1 MATHGQARLCVDKPA
16 ERPANA
22 RLPFIAY
29 CFGLAMV
36 SVFAACKAYAQVSV
50 VTAHNDLA
58 RTGQNLAETVLTP
71 AVVNSAQFGKLF
83 TQATGEVH
91 AQPLYVAQ
99 VAIPKRGVHNVV
111 YIATSAGIVYAFD
124 ADSNGGSDATSLWK
138 TSLLATVP
146 GSVANAYSVIGT
158 PVIDL
163 SSHTL
168 YVVCQALESGVL
180 VFRLHALDIATG
192 AEKMGGPVPIQG
204 SVAGTGSG
212 STAGVLA
219 FDPAVQIQRPGLLLL
234 NGVVYAAFGS
244 LSDMGAYHGWLFSFD
259 AATLGQLGIYCTTPN
274 GSEGG
279 IWVGGAGLAAEVN
292 DPTRPFGRMFVV
304 TGNGS
309 YSASTP
315 YTDAMSYGMSVVNL
329 DLTGGV
335 MTVQDEFTP
344 YNEAH
349 LDSEDGDLGSGGA
362 VLLPAQTLASG
373 ATLNPLVQVGKY
385 GSIAILDR
393 NNLGGFN
400 ITADQVVQEVK
411 TPAMGTST
419 WGAGIWGS
427 PAYWN
432 QNLYFGGTNPGAS
445 NSLTAYSFV
454 NGVISA
460 APTSQSPET
469 FAYPGPSPS
478 VSSSGTTN
486 GIVWALKTDARLTN
500 GPEVLLAYDATNL
513 ANTLYSSNT
522 DLLRDNPGVGVTY
535 AVPTIAN
542 GKVYVGSASGI
553 SVYGL
558 LAASPAAAP
567 PAFTPAGGTF
577 SGSQTVT
584 ITDATAGAQIY
595 YTTDG
600 SIPTA
605 ASRLLYSGPITVTS
619 TETIS
624 AIASAN
630 GLLQSGHA
638 SATFTALSSAANPV
652 FSLASGT
659 YTGSQTLTISDASP
673 AVSIYYTVDGSTPTT
688 ASIPYTQPISVPVS
702 ETIEAIAVSPTM
714 SASATVAGTY
724 TIAPAYAFSFPDG
737 FAQAQGPIE
746 FNGSTGLDD
755 FRLQLTNGGTNQAGS
770 AFYATPVNIQAFT
783 TDFAFQLSNPAADGI
798 TFTIENVGPAALG
811 SSGGGLGYQG
821 IANSLA
827 IKFDLANNAG
837 EGSNSTG
844 LFTAGAAPTVP
855 CIKLAG
861 TGIDLHSGDYM
872 AVHLTYDGAALNMTI
887 SDQLTGAVWSQMF
900 PVNIP
905 AIVGSTTAYV
915 GFTGGTS
922 AWTSSQKITSWS
934 YLPGPPPVPNYPAG
948 FDANSLAVNG
958 AQIRTN
964 GLYLTNGGTDKVT
977 SVYYAIPVDI
987 ASFTTDFDF
996 QMLKAVADGFTFVL
1010 QNNGATAI
1018 GSGGGGLG
1026 YQGMADSVAIKF
1038 DIYNNAGEGTDST
1051 GIYTNGAAPTVPALD
1066 LTASQV
1072 QLSGGDWL
1080 HAHVVY
1086 DGTNLTWTITD
1097 ATAASQ
1103 PGATNSVAINI
1114 PGLLGS
1120 NVAYVGFTAA
1130 SGDGIAVQRF
1140 LDWTFTNP

>member
-567 PAFTPAGGTF
+567 PAFTPAGG
-577 SGSQTVT
+577 
-584 ITDATAGAQIY
+584 
-595 YTTDG
+595 
-600 SIPTA
+600 
-605 ASRLLYSGPITVTS
+605 R
-619 TETIS
+619 S
-624 AIASAN
+624 ADRR
-630 GLLQSGHA
+630 
-638 SATFTALSSAANPV
+638 P
-652 FSLASGT
+652 
-659 YTGSQTLTISDASP
+659 
-673 AVSIYYTVDGSTPTT
+673 
-688 ASIPYTQPISVPVS
+688 
-702 ETIEAIAVSPTM
+702 
-714 SASATVAGTY
+714 
-724 TIAPAYAFSFPDG
+724 
-737 FAQAQGPIE
+737 
-746 FNGSTGLDD
+746 
-755 FRLQLTNGGTNQAGS
+755 
-770 AFYATPVNIQAFT
+770 
-783 TDFAFQLSNPAADGI
+783 
-798 TFTIENVGPAALG
+798 
-811 SSGGGLGYQG
+811 
-821 IANSLA
+821 
-827 IKFDLANNAG
+827 
-837 EGSNSTG
+837 
-844 LFTAGAAPTVP
+844 
-855 CIKLAG
+855 
-861 TGIDLHSGDYM
+861 
-872 AVHLTYDGAALNMTI
+872 
-887 SDQLTGAVWSQMF
+887 
-900 PVNIP
+900 
-905 AIVGSTTAYV
+905 
-915 GFTGGTS
+915 
-922 AWTSSQKITSWS
+922 
-934 YLPGPPPVPNYPAG
+934 
-948 FDANSLAVNG
+948 
-958 AQIRTN
+958 
-964 GLYLTNGGTDKVT
+964 
-977 SVYYAIPVDI
+977 
-987 ASFTTDFDF
+987 
-996 QMLKAVADGFTFVL
+996 
-1010 QNNGATAI
+1010 
-1018 GSGGGGLG
+1018 
-1026 YQGMADSVAIKF
+1026 
-1038 DIYNNAGEGTDST
+1038 
-1051 GIYTNGAAPTVPALD
+1051 
-1066 LTASQV
+1066 
-1072 QLSGGDWL
+1072 
-1080 HAHVVY
+1080 
-1086 DGTNLTWTITD
+1086 
-1097 ATAASQ
+1097 
-1103 PGATNSVAINI
+1103 
-1114 PGLLGS
+1114 
-1120 NVAYVGFTAA
+1120 
-1130 SGDGIAVQRF
+1130 
-1140 LDWTFTNP
+1140 